1 MDGMRLIHSGDEW
14 DHVRPPCSKDMTVF
28 LEHNEKIVSW
38 VQPLCGGVDDQIPV
52 VRFNGAYYR
61 LSLRMMKSV
70 WRHIR
75 LKKGFVN
82 REAAPY
88 GGVKLRIPQLLFL
101 EKKRTQARF
110 NVSRAASECVPKCA
124 SLLKESGPQVMR
136 MDSSGP
142 TAKDRKQVQN
152 ASNKI
157 SCVVHR
163 VLLPLLSAEI
173 PQFVS
178 FRAVSVARSLAP
190 PRVSLCAPPQV
201 DSSNRWH
208 ELLEHLRADEPSSVK
223 DRASFVERMGSLYD
237 ASFPR
242 GVPVPALPVRS
253 EPATPADTAGTP

>member
-1 MDGMRLIHSGDEW
+1 MDGMKLIHSGDDW
-14 DHVRPPCSKDMTVF
+14 DHARPPCSKEMTGF

-38 VQPLCGGVDDQIPV
+38 VQPVSGGVDDQVPV

-110 NVSRAASECVPKCA
+110 NVSRAASECERARVC
-124 SLLKESGPQVMR
+124 LLKEIARQVMR
-136 MDSSGP
+136 MDSSGS
-142 TAKDRKQVQN
+142 TTKDRKQVQN

-163 VLLPLLSAEI
+163 VLVPLLSAEI

-178 FRAVSVARSLAP
+178 FRAVSRFFPYDMHALY
-190 PRVSLCAPPQV
+190 LCISGEFHRQ
-201 DSSNRWH
+201 
-208 ELLEHLRADEPSSVK
+208 
-223 DRASFVERMGSLYD
+223 GS
-237 ASFPR
+237 
-242 GVPVPALPVRS
+242 
-253 EPATPADTAGTP
+253 

>member
-1 MDGMRLIHSGDEW
+1 MKEISMDGMRLIHSGDDW
-14 DHVRPPCSKDMTVF
+14 DHARPPCSKDMTGF

-38 VQPLCGGVDDQIPV
+38 VQPLAGGVDDQIPV

-110 NVSRAASECVPKCA
+110 NVSRAASECAPDPRA
-124 SLLKESGPQVMR
+124 LLKEIARQVMR
-136 MDSSGP
+136 MDSSAG
-142 TAKDRKQVQN
+142 TGAKDRKQVQN

-163 VLLPLLSAEI
+163 VLLPLLAADI
-173 PQFVS
+173 PRLVS
-178 FRAVSVARSLAP
+178 FRAVSL
-190 PRVSLCAPPQV
+190 
-201 DSSNRWH
+201 
-208 ELLEHLRADEPSSVK
+208 
-223 DRASFVERMGSLYD
+223 F
-237 ASFPR
+237 
-242 GVPVPALPVRS
+242 
-253 EPATPADTAGTP
+253 

>member
-1 MDGMRLIHSGDEW
+1 MDGMRLIHSGDDW
-14 DHVRPPCSKDMTVF
+14 DHARPPCSKDMTGF

-38 VQPLCGGVDDQIPV
+38 VQPLSGGVDDQIPV

-110 NVSRAASECVPKCA
+110 NVSPRPRPGPAQRNRAASKCERR
-124 SLLKESGPQVMR
+124 LLKEIARQVMR
-136 MDSSGP
+136 MDSSAGAG
-142 TAKDRKQVQN
+142 AKDRKQVQN

-163 VLLPLLSAEI
+163 VLLPLLAADI
-173 PQFVS
+173 PRLVS
-178 FRAVSVARSLAP
+178 FRAVSLFLHV
-190 PRVSLCAPPQV
+190 
-201 DSSNRWH
+201 
-208 ELLEHLRADEPSSVK
+208 
-223 DRASFVERMGSLYD
+223 FVMQ
-237 ASFPR
+237 F
-242 GVPVPALPVRS
+242 
-253 EPATPADTAGTP
+253 TCK

>member
-1 MDGMRLIHSGDEW
+1 MDGMRLIHSGDDW
-14 DHVRPPCSKDMTVF
+14 DHARPPCAKDMTGF

-38 VQPLCGGVDDQIPV
+38 VQPVSGGVDDQIPV

-110 NVSRAASECVPKCA
+110 NVSRAASESAPGCGC
-124 SLLKESGPQVMR
+124 LLKEIARQVMR
-136 MDSSGP
+136 MDTSGA

-178 FRAVSVARSLAP
+178 FRAVSRLVSVARRALYP
-190 PRVSLCAPPQV
+190 
-201 DSSNRWH
+201 
-208 ELLEHLRADEPSSVK
+208 LRAGGLDGPVAGPGGAPEGR
-223 DRASFVERMGSLYD
+223 RALLRQGPGQLRRAHGQPVRRVLPRRRGG
-237 ASFPR
+237 AGGARAPR
-242 GVPVPALPVRS
+242 GGNPR
-253 EPATPADTAGTP
+253 